1 MQAKSAKPLSQTAL
15 VFHLSSLGKNNMQ
28 HASRTFACVCAF
40 ALVAGAPNIAMAEP
54 EPEPG
59 GSVESLLA
67 LARERNPEYAS
78 MRHEAQAAG
87 ERIAPAGALPDP
99 RLRVEFED
107 ITKMGEQNPTL
118 LPNRVG
124 GTRYTFMQDLPWFG
138 KRDLKREI
146 ASLEAEGAQGR
157 AMGNWAD
164 LSSRIKTGYAQF
176 FYINQNERL
185 TREILDLMVR
195 LEKIAQ
201 VRYAGGLAAQQD
213 VIRTQVEQTNLKNEL
228 IALESEGHH
237 VQTQLN
243 TLVARPAHAPLAQ
256 PERLRPLPEPA
267 RLDYAALQ
275 ERVRGRSPQL
285 LIEEAKT
292 RSAEKTRELTYRNRY
307 PDVTVGVAPLQS
319 GSSIKEW
326 MVMVEMN
333 IPLQQSSRRSQEREA
348 EAMLAAARSRKESA
362 TNQALAELSQSLSAL
377 EAARRT
383 ETTIANS
390 LLPQAE
396 LTYQS
401 ALASYQNGK
410 LDFSTLLDSQRQI
423 RQAKQSQIKVQAEGQ
438 ARLADIERLLG
449 EEL

>member
-1 MQAKSAKPLSQTAL
+1 
-15 VFHLSSLGKNNMQ
+15 MQ
-28 HASRTFACVCAF
+28 HSLRACAIAIALAVGAPIF
-40 ALVAGAPNIAMAEP
+40 ALASEAEP
-54 EPEPG
+54 G
-59 GSVESLLA
+59 SSVESLLA
-67 LARERNPEYAS
+67 LAKERNPEYAS

-87 ERIAPAGALPDP
+87 ERIAPAGAWPDP

-124 GTRYTFMQDLPWFG
+124 GARYTLMQDLPWFG
-138 KRDLKREI
+138 KRDLKRDI
-146 ASLEAEGAQGR
+146 ASFEAEGAHGR
-157 AMGNWAD
+157 AMGNWAE

-176 FYINQNERL
+176 YYIQHNERL

-195 LEKIAQ
+195 LEKIAR

-213 VIRTQVEQTNLKNEL
+213 VIRTQVEQTNLKNEM
-228 IALESEGHH
+228 IALESERL
-237 VQTQLN
+237 QTQARLN
-243 TLVARPAHAPLAQ
+243 ALVARPASAPLAQ

-267 RLDYAALQ
+267 RLDYAALE
-275 ERVRGRSPQL
+275 ERVRARSPQL
-285 LIEEAKT
+285 RTEDART
-292 RSAEKTRELTYRNRY
+292 RSAEKTRELTYKNRY
-307 PDVTVGVAPLQS
+307 PDVTLGIAPLQS

-326 MVMVEMN
+326 MLMVEMN

-348 EAMLAAARSRKESA
+348 EAMLAAAQSRKESV
-362 TNQALAELSQSLSAL
+362 TNQALAELSENLSAL

-383 ETTIANS
+383 ELTITGS

-410 LDFSTLLDSQRQI
+410 LDFATLLDSQRQI

>member
-1 MQAKSAKPLSQTAL
+1 MKHALRAFAIAIAL
-15 VFHLSSLGKNNMQ
+15 VSGMPSL
-28 HASRTFACVCAF
+28 
-40 ALVAGAPNIAMAEP
+40 ALAEA
-54 EPEPG
+54 EPG

-67 LARERNPEYAS
+67 LARERNPDYAS

-99 RLRVEFED
+99 RLRVELED

-157 AMGNWAD
+157 AQGNWAE

-176 FYINQNERL
+176 YYLHQNERL

-201 VRYAGGLAAQQD
+201 ARYAGGLAAQQD

-228 IALESEGHH
+228 IALESEQHH

-267 RLDYAALQ
+267 RLDYAALE

-285 LIEEAKT
+285 LTEEAKT
-292 RSAEKTRELTYRNRY
+292 RSAEKTRELTYKNRY

-326 MVMVEMN
+326 MVMVELN

-362 TNQALAELSQSLSAL
+362 TNQALAELSQNLSAL

-383 ETTIANS
+383 ETTIAGS

-410 LDFSTLLDSQRQI
+410 LDFATLLDSQRQI

>member
-1 MQAKSAKPLSQTAL
+1 MQYSLRACAIAVAL
-15 VFHLSSLGKNNMQ
+15 
-28 HASRTFACVCAF
+28 AT
-40 ALVAGAPNIAMAEP
+40 GAPSLARANEAEP
-54 EPEPG
+54 G
-59 GSVESLLA
+59 SSVESLLA

-87 ERIAPAGALPDP
+87 ERVAPAGALSDP
-99 RLRVEFED
+99 KLRVELED
-107 ITKMGEQNPTL
+107 ITKMGEQRPTL

-124 GTRYTFMQDLPWFG
+124 GTRYTLMQDLPWFG
-138 KRDLKREI
+138 KRDLKRDI
-146 ASLEAEGAQGR
+146 ASFEAEGAQGR
-157 AMGNWAD
+157 AMGNWAE

-176 FYINQNERL
+176 YYIKQNERL

-213 VIRTQVEQTNLKNEL
+213 VIRTQVEQTNLKNEM
-228 IALESEGHH
+228 IALESERL
-237 VQTQLN
+237 QTQAKLN
-243 TLVARPAHAPLAQ
+243 ALVARPAGAPLAQ
-256 PERLRPLPEPA
+256 PERLRPLPESA
-267 RLDYAALQ
+267 RLDYAALE
-275 ERVRGRSPQL
+275 ERVRARSPQL
-285 LIEEAKT
+285 RTEDART
-292 RSAEKTRELTYRNRY
+292 RSAEKTRELTYKNRY

-319 GSSIKEW
+319 GSAIKEW
-326 MVMVEMN
+326 MLMVEMN

-348 EAMLAAARSRKESA
+348 EAMLAAARSRKESV
-362 TNQALAELSQSLSAL
+362 TNQALAELSENLSAL

-383 ETTIANS
+383 ELTITGS

-410 LDFSTLLDSQRQI
+410 LDFATLLDSQRQI

-438 ARLADIERLLG
+438 ARLAEIERLLG